1 MESISKS
8 RFNNSARNVGFSM
21 IAQVLTIIL
30 NIAGRRVFLTVLD
43 AKYLGVS
50 TAFSSILNVL
60 SLAELG
66 VGSAII
72 YSLYKPI
79 AENNETKIC
88 ALMGL
93 YRKVY
98 WIVGLFILIVGAALT
113 PFLDF
118 FVQEM
123 PDIPHIR
130 LVYILLVI
138 QTASAYFFSYKTN
151 FLSATQQGYITQKYQ
166 MIISVAQ
173 LILQIGVLLITQN
186 YFSYLILGIAL
197 PLLRN
202 ILVSKRVDLMY
213 PFIRKKPGRL
223 DKSETDTIKKNVFA
237 LFLYK
242 ISNTLSTTI
251 DTILISKMLGVIE
264 VAVYSNY
271 HFIINYSDLLFI
283 NVLGA
288 VTPSIGNLMTTDDVE
303 KKKNFLS
310 TLQMLYMWI
319 ATYLAVGL
327 IVLFNPLIKIW
338 LGEEYLFPEAIV
350 IALVISI
357 TLTNFQRPCSLMR
370 DANGLFWYGKL
381 RPLAMAII
389 NVVAS
394 IILTKMYG
402 TIGVVIGTCISKI
415 ATFVWYDPYVV
426 FKHTLKSGMKQ
437 YFVKYIYNWAVLAV
451 LAGLCYFL
459 FAMIPF
465 EGIGAFML
473 GVVMITIIVNGALFF
488 LNFKTKEFS
497 YLMEMSSGIRN
508 KLKGKFS
515 HIR

>member
-1 MESISKS
+1 MGSISKS
-8 RFNNSARNVGFSM
+8 RFNNSARNAAFSM
-21 IAQVLTIIL
+21 VAQVLTIIL
-30 NIAGRRVFLTVLD
+30 NIIGRRVFVTILD
-43 AKYLGVS
+43 AKYLGIS
-50 TAFSSILNVL
+50 TAFSSVLSVL

-66 VGSAII
+66 VGTAII

-79 AENNETKIC
+79 TEHDETKIC
-88 ALMGL
+88 SLMGL

-98 WIVGLFILIVGAALT
+98 WTVGIFILVVGAALT

-130 LVYILLVI
+130 LIYILLVI
-138 QTASAYFFSYKTN
+138 QTASAYFFNYKTN

-166 MIISVAQ
+166 MVISAVQ
-173 LILQIGVLLITQN
+173 LALQIGSLLITRN
-186 YFSYLILGIAL
+186 YFAYLILGIAL

-202 ILVSKRVDLMY
+202 VLVSKRVDSMY
-213 PFIRKKPGRL
+213 PFIKSKPERL
-223 DKSETDTIKKNVFA
+223 DKAETNKIKKNVFA

-251 DTILISKMLGVIE
+251 DTILISKMLGVVE
-264 VAVYSNY
+264 VAIYSNY
-271 HFIINYSDLLFI
+271 HFIINYSDLLFV
-283 NVLGA
+283 NVLGTI
-288 VTPSIGNLMTTDDVE
+288 TPSIGNLMTTDDIE
-303 KKKNFLS
+303 KKKIFFS
-310 TLQMLYMWI
+310 TLQMLYMWV

-327 IVLFNPLIKIW
+327 VVLFNPLIKIW
-338 LGEEYLFPEAIV
+338 LGEDYLFPESIV

-389 NVVAS
+389 NLVTS
-394 IILTKMYG
+394 IILTRMFG
-402 TIGVVIGTCISKI
+402 TIGVVIGTCISKVT
-415 ATFVWYDPYVV
+415 TFVWYDPYIV
-426 FKHTLKSGMKQ
+426 FKHTLESGMKQ
-437 YFVKYIYNWAVLAV
+437 YFTRYIYSWTVLAV
-451 LAGLCYFL
+451 LTGICYYL
-459 FAMIPF
+459 FSLIPF
-465 EGIGAFML
+465 EEIGAFII
-473 GVVMITIIVNGALFF
+473 GVVMITVIVNGTLFL

-508 KLKGKFS
+508 KVKTKFS
-515 HIR
+515 RAQ